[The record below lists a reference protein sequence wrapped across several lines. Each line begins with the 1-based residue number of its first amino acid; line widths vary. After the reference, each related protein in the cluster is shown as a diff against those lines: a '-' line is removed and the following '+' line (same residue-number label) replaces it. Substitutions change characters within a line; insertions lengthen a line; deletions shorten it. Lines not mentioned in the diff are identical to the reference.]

1 MLSVKSYDEAFDA
14 ALLTGPP
21 QIQIQ
26 NIFYEHKN
34 PNKNTNTNKKLYKY
48 TNPAQAQRAI
58 CIRCSDIDK
67 TTPDGGEA
75 KPALLIS
82 SRPNK
87 QTNPLIHLMLDWK
100 LKIFMV

>member
-1 MLSVKSYDEAFDA
+1 MLSVKSYDEASDA

-34 PNKNTNTNKKLYKY
+34 PNKNTNTNIKLYKY
-48 TNPAQAQRAI
+48 TNPVQAQRAI

-87 QTNPLIHLMLDWK
+87 QTNPLILDWK
-100 LKIFMV
+100 LKILIV